1 MSSPFAIRG
10 VIEGFYGRLWSRT
23 ERERMIDFLGR
34 HGYNLYV
41 YAPKSDPLHRN
52 RWQEPYLS
60 EELAYFAALDRR
72 CREQSIQFVFGLSPL
87 KLHYSDDG
95 EMGALFAKLEAVYR
109 LGVRSFML
117 LLDDMP
123 DRFHY
128 ADDEA
133 RFGTVADAHVW
144 LNNTVLARLEAWGGV
159 EHYLFCPTEYCGEG
173 RSPYLE
179 RLGEGLR
186 PEVHVLW
193 TGPEV
198 CSPRLTT
205 ADARVISETL
215 RRPVLYWENYPVN
228 DLEMRWR
235 PHIRPIRGR
244 DADLGT
250 VALGIV
256 ANAALQPEACK
267 IPLHTYARYMADP
280 AGYEPEA
287 AWEQALLEVCGNEA
301 DARAVAVL
309 ADLARWSHLERG
321 RQLYS
326 RLAFILNDFWRRWGG
341 PPAATG
347 PDLEGAPQPE
357 ERPPAVPALDIGL
370 AAAHGD
376 AAPTRNATT
385 ASCGEGPGPTPSA
398 ACRLALVDDM
408 LGEFTRLHGVAD
420 RILHSMANPWLK
432 AELRPWAEKLAGWCD
447 TAALALTVL
456 RTALRDPAAP
466 VLPALRR
473 DAVDRLWATR
483 ENFHWVAGDLID
495 QFARRCL
502 WAAEEVA
509 AEAGTACCGAGC
521 APVGAAGRA
530 AGCGPGAAGGGS
542 PGPAEGVH
550 GVDSVRVGGDSAP
563 KGADADA

>member
-215 RRPVLYWENYPVN
+215 RRPVLYWDNYPVN

-370 AAAHGD
+370 ATTGGNVPCAPSHARAGAPGD
-376 AAPTRNATT
+376 TGGEVRPGSVGAPARAD
-385 ASCGEGPGPTPSA
+385 
-398 ACRLALVDDM
+398 RLALVDDM
-408 LGEFTRLHGVAD
+408 LAEFARLHGAAD

-432 AELRPWAEKLAGWCD
+432 AELRPWAEKLAGWCE
-447 TAALALTVL
+447 TAALALTAL
-456 RTALRDPAAP
+456 RTALRDPADPA
-466 VLPALRR
+466 LPALRR

-483 ENFHWVAGDLID
+483 ENFHWVGGDLID

-502 WAAEEVA
+502 WAAQEA
-509 AEAGTACCGAGC
+509 AGPAGASNVGDRRGDG
-521 APVGAAGRA
+521 GAAGD
-530 AGCGPGAAGGGS
+530 GGA
-542 PGPAEGVH
+542 
-550 GVDSVRVGGDSAP
+550 SAP
-563 KGADADA
+563 KGAGAGA